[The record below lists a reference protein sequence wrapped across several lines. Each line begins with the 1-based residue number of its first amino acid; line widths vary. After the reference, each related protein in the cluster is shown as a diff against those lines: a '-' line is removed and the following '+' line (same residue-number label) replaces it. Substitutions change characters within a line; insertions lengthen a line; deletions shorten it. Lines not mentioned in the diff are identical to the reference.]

1 MTCLIIVE
9 GQSDKGF
16 IKGIADR
23 VGTQVHVL
31 LMRGNKPDKA
41 ARLIR
46 VTLRQRS
53 YGKVILLKDTH
64 TKSEDKVRKL
74 GEGALKRVP
83 HPSKHLII
91 VKEAIESWVLAGMG
105 ERGAESISDP
115 YSRLA
120 ELLAREGKTL
130 VKSEGLYRELAKEM
144 DLRAACR
151 NSATLREFL
160 NVLRDP

>member
-9 GQSDKGF
+9 GQSDEGF

-23 VGTQVHVL
+23 VGTQVHVR

-46 VTLRQRS
+46 AALRQRS

-64 TKSEDKVRKL
+64 ALSEDKVRKL
-74 GEGALKRVP
+74 GKEALKQVP
-83 HPSKHLII
+83 HPNKHLII

-105 ERGAESISDP
+105 ERGAESLSDP
-115 YSRLA
+115 HHRLA
-120 ELLAREGKTL
+120 ELLAREGKAL
-130 VKSEGLYRELAKEM
+130 VKSEGLYRELVKEM